1 MVWGAVIGAA
11 ASLVGSALAA
21 KGAKDQQAAS
31 LEMAR
36 EQMAFQERMS
46 STAHQREVADLRA
59 AGLNPILSATGGSGA
74 SSPSGAM
81 GTAVNIL
88 GEAGKT
94 GVSSAIQAAMAELQM
109 DKMKADIWNT
119 MEDTAVKNASRSLL
133 DEQIFNVQ
141 QDTRNKSSVGK
152 ILKAQE
158 VTSALDATRAKIDEE
173 FFQTKTGQFLRKL
186 GAAGGELGRIF
197 GGGNSAKSFIMR

>member
-11 ASLVGSALAA
+11 ASLIGSALAA
-21 KGAKDQQAAS
+21 KGASDQQEAS
-31 LEMAR
+31 MEMAR

-94 GVSSAIQAAMAELQM
+94 GVSSAIQAAMAELSM
-109 DKMKADIWNT
+109 EKMKADIWNT

-141 QDTRNKSSVGK
+141 QDTRNKSTVGN
-152 ILKAQE
+152 ILKSQE

-173 FFQTKTGQFLRKL
+173 FFNTDTGKFLRKL

-197 GGGNSAKSFIMR
+197 GGGNSAKAFITK